1 MDNQII
7 HNLDGESSNGF
18 STPIVAVFI
27 LVSIVVGSL
36 VGFGIAQL
44 KGTAAGSDSIKS
56 PTSQTSNNAG
66 VAKQAGI
73 KDKSTFKDSAEGLL
87 KEGGFEDEGSFHLER
102 PGGESQNVYLTS
114 TAVDLSQYVGKKIK
128 VWGQTYKGQKAA
140 WLMDVGLVETE

>member
-7 HNLDGESSNGF
+7 HNLDGDSSNGF
-18 STPIVAVFI
+18 STPLVAVFI
-27 LVSIVVGSL
+27 LVSIVIGSL

-44 KGTAAGSDSIKS
+44 KGSGSTTVKS
-56 PTSQTSNNAG
+56 PTAQNTNNEP

-73 KDKSTFKDSAEGLL
+73 KDKATFKDSAEGLL